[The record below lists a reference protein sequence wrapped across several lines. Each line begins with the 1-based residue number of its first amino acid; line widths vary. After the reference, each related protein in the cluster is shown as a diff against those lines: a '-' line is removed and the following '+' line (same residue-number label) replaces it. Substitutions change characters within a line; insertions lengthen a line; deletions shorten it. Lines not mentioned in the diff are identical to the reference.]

1 MTVTD
6 RNRTQLLHQIM
17 ALSFTQNDLVLFL
30 DTHPDNP
37 KALRAYHQVTPQL
50 AELMQIY
57 RENYGPLTV
66 SDVTCGSEWNWI
78 HSPWPWE
85 N

>member
-1 MTVTD
+1 MTGSE

-17 ALSFTQNDLVLFL
+17 ALTFTQNDLVLFL
-30 DTHPDNP
+30 DTHPDNQN
-37 KALRAYHQVTPQL
+37 ALRAYHQVTPQL
-50 AELMQIY
+50 AEL
-57 RENYGPLTV
+57 REFYQANYGPLTV
-66 SDVTCGSEWNWI
+66 SEVTCRNEWNWI